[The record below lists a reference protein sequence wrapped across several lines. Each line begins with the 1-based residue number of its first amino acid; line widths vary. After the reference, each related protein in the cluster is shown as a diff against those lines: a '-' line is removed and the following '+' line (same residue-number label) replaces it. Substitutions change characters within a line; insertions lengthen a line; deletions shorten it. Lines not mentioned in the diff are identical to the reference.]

1 MTRGFVRA
9 VGDSATMAIKHLPT
23 PARLASIPY
32 LATSDSTEL
41 VRASKVCQP
50 TLFTNRVFTV
60 YLISVSDHANRRWW
74 TIRKRYT
81 DFYRLRKA
89 LIAVP
94 MSGGCHT
101 GAIQPVDG
109 PLTGHPRH
117 RTESYPPP
125 SAALR

>member
-1 MTRGFVRA
+1 
-9 VGDSATMAIKHLPT
+9 MAIKHLPT

-60 YLISVSDHANRRWW
+60 YLISVSDHANHRWW

-101 GAIQPVDG
+101 GAIQSLLQLPF
-109 PLTGHPRH
+109 PKKHLTSSTNARVASSCGH
-117 RTESYPPP
+117 TTSWTCSFE
-125 SAALR
+125 